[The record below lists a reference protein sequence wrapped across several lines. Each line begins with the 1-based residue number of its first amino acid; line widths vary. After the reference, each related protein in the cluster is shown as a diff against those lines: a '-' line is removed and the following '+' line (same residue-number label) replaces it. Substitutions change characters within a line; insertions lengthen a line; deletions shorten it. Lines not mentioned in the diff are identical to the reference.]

1 MVVRDSTVFL
11 LFFQAQWTNLI
22 FKKARRVYVKR
33 SNRSNQLWFID
44 CEHQQ
49 TSGPWVLCIL
59 SLNRRNQPTNVQSYQ
74 RHIFLCEILQ
84 CGRVCHASWAELSWV
99 GLGWAGL
106 SLLTDRWEPS
116 CVACIPWWWF
126 YDVVLLSTRG
136 DDIKFRVKFT
146 SSYWT
151 NFVATRPLCMSPL
164 PPCCTLGQIKAM
176 N

>member
-1 MVVRDSTVFL
+1 MAISRN
-11 LFFQAQWTNLI
+11 AI
-22 FKKARRVYVKR
+22 CHR
-33 SNRSNQLWFID
+33 SNRSNLLWFID
-44 CEHQQ
+44 CQHQQ
-49 TSGPWVLCIL
+49 TSCPWLLCIL
-59 SLNRRNQPTNVQSYQ
+59 SLNRRNQPHKVIRDMFFCVWNPPMWKGLP
-74 RHIFLCEILQ
+74 R
-84 CGRVCHASWAELSWV
+84 ELSWV

-164 PPCCTLGQIKAM
+164 PSCCTLGQTKSM